1 MIKELKNRVI
11 EINKRMN
18 EILNSDNPADFKEE
32 YSKLNDEKS
41 DIGLK
46 VHEIAV
52 TRSEDIWDF
61 YKFFND
67 WFKGADF
74 MKRGIQ

>member
-1 MIKELKNRVI
+1 
-11 EINKRMN
+11 MN

-52 TRSEDIWDF
+52 TRSEDIGDF
-61 YKFFND
+61 YKFFNN
-67 WFKGADF
+67 
-74 MKRGIQ
+74 